1 MPKQNSHSS
10 FGWPWCPHFHS
21 STAAVA
27 TETTQLLARKLHQ
40 ARKLHRASC
49 PGKLVHQLSQ
59 GWEPCDMVCL
69 CCHALPWVHGTAVL
83 QFRRGFPT
91 PSSTS
96 SEVATQ
102 TLIETSLHISCSIFE
117 KHVPL
122 ALFLSI
128 MYLSC
133 FFLCSCFIPLLV
145 ARKFSQAHAIQC
157 LIHNHHHPGR
167 PLPQVKL
174 QIQMVFGSQSP
185 VGR

>member
-1 MPKQNSHSS
+1 MFTAPSQETAPSQLP
-10 FGWPWCPHFHS
+10 GQIGA
-21 STAAVA
+21 STVA
-27 TETTQLLARKLHQ
+27 GVGSLWH
-40 ARKLHRASC
+40 
-49 PGKLVHQLSQ
+49 GVLVL
-59 GWEPCDMVCL
+59 P
-69 CCHALPWVHGTAVL
+69 LPWVHGTAGL
-83 QFRRGFPT
+83 PFRRGFPT
-91 PSSTS
+91 PSATS

-102 TLIETSLHISCSIFE
+102 TLIETSLQVSCSIFE